1 MSQEQETTKAERG
14 EVSSAAVSETRAG
27 NGTNFDSLGAALI
40 RTREQPWI
48 DMGGGNQ
55 AIVLRVSKETGFFS
69 MLIKAPAG
77 QVNAPHTHIGA
88 ADFYVISGGFDY
100 RGGSARAGDWVYEPA
115 GAVHDATTHPMDTIY
130 LANSYGPIAFH
141 GKDGG
146 YSRITDWRAITA
158 LQARAGQPRPDGAQR
173 TPRRQS
179 ESGAPGTGAPRAG
192 APAAFDALDAALIRT
207 GERPWIDM
215 GGGNQVIVLR
225 VSRETGFFSIL
236 IKAPAGQ
243 VNAPHTHIGAADF
256 YVISGGFDYRGG
268 SAREGDWVYEPAG
281 AVHDATTHPMDTVY
295 LANSYGPVAFHGK
308 NGGYSG
314 IFDWRTIAA
323 LQETQSR

>member
-1 MSQEQETTKAERG
+1 MAQQETTQVRSEGA
-14 EVSSAAVSETRAG
+14 SAQP
-27 NGTNFDSLGAALI
+27 NFDSIGAALI
-40 RTREQPWI
+40 RTREQPWT

-77 QVNAPHTHIGA
+77 QVNQPHTHIGA

-146 YSRITDWRAITA
+146 YSHIADWRAIKA
-158 LQARAGQPRPDGAQR
+158 MQERAGQPRTSGGER
-173 TPRRQS
+173 TPRPQS
-179 ESGAPGTGAPRAG
+179 GGKAPSTGSPRVG
-192 APAAFDALDAALIRT
+192 APAAFDALDASLIRT
-207 GERPWIDM
+207 NDRPWNDM

-225 VSRETGFFSIL
+225 VSKETGFFSIL

-243 VNAPHTHIGAADF
+243 VNQPHTHIGPADF

-281 AVHDATTHPMDTVY
+281 AVHEATSHPMDTVY

-308 NGGYSG
+308 NGGVAG

-323 LQETQSR
+323 LEAKSR

>member
-1 MSQEQETTKAERG
+1 MSQEQSTGK
-14 EVSSAAVSETRAG
+14 AVSAEVPTAIDPATRDGSDAK
-27 NGTNFDSLGAALI
+27 FDSIGAALI
-40 RTREQPWI
+40 RTGDQPWI

-55 AIVLRVSKETGFFS
+55 AIVLRVSKETGFYS
-69 MLIKAPAG
+69 LLIKAPAG

-146 YSRITDWRAITA
+146 YAHIADWRAITA
-158 LQARAGQPRPDGAQR
+158 MAERANQPRP
-173 TPRRQS
+173 PRS
-179 ESGAPGTGAPRAG
+179 ERPPRPKSNGDAPRAAASG
-192 APAAFDALDAALIRT
+192 GAFDSLGASLIHT

-225 VSRETGFFSIL
+225 VSKETGFFSLL

-268 SAREGDWVYEPAG
+268 SARAGDWVYEPAG
-281 AVHDATTHPMDTVY
+281 AVHDATTHPMDTIY

-308 NGGYSG
+308 NGGIAG
-314 IFDWRTIAA
+314 LFDWRTIAA
-323 LQETQSR
+323 LAEKNP

>member
-1 MSQEQETTKAERG
+1 MSQEQETTKAART
-14 EVSSAAVSETRAG
+14 EVAGGTSPQTSGG
-27 NGTNFDSLGAALI
+27 NGAGFDSIGAQLI
-40 RTREQPWI
+40 RTSEQPWI

-55 AIVLRVSKETGFFS
+55 VIVLRVSKETGFFS
-69 MLIKAPAG
+69 ILLKAPAG

-115 GAVHDATTHPMDTIY
+115 GAIHDATSHPEDTIY

-146 YSRITDWRAITA
+146 YSSITDWRAIKA
-158 LQARAGQPRPDGAQR
+158 MADRAGQPRPNGSQR
-173 TPRRQS
+173 TSRPRP
-179 ESGAPGTGAPRAG
+179 EAAASGAPRVGAPM
-192 APAAFDALDAALIRT
+192 AFDALDASLVRT
-207 GERPWIDM
+207 HERPWLDM

-225 VSRETGFFSIL
+225 VSKETGFFSLL

-268 SAREGDWVYEPAG
+268 SARTGDWVYEPAG
-281 AVHDATTHPMDTVY
+281 AVHEATTHPMDTVY

-308 NGGYSG
+308 NGGIAG
-314 IFDWRTIAA
+314 LFDWRTIAA
-323 LQETQSR
+323 LAERSA

>member
-1 MSQEQETTKAERG
+1 MSQEQETTKASREIPT
-14 EVSSAAVSETRAG
+14 AAAQRPAD
-27 NGTNFDSLGAALI
+27 TNFDSIGAALI
-40 RTREQPWI
+40 RTREQPWT

-69 MLIKAPAG
+69 MLLKAPAG

-146 YSRITDWRAITA
+146 YSHITDWRAVKA
-158 LQARAGQPRPDGAQR
+158 MQERAGQPRSNGAER
-173 TPRRQS
+173 TPRRRA
-179 ESGAPGTGAPRAG
+179 EGNAPSAGAPRVG
-192 APAAFDALDAALIRT
+192 APTAFDPLDASLVRT
-207 GERPWIDM
+207 NEQPWIDM

-225 VSRETGFFSIL
+225 VSKETGFFSIL

-243 VNAPHTHIGAADF
+243 VNQPHTHIGPADF
-256 YVISGGFDYRGG
+256 YVIKGGFDYRGG

-281 AVHDATTHPMDTVY
+281 AVHEATTHPMDTIY

-308 NGGYSG
+308 NGGYAG

-323 LQETQSR
+323 LTESKPR